1 MRTLLFALAALLL
14 APPLAAD
21 GFLRVKTR
29 LEGLDLA
36 GQPPEGEV
44 VVWVGAD
51 RARRDDGDASTIL
64 RLDQGRLYLVDHAE
78 KTWSSLSLAELSKTP
93 EGDPLKTAIEIA
105 PTGESKKIRG
115 WTARRFSVRITN
127 AAGLVLE
134 SDTWASR
141 DVPAYA
147 TLAQLAAAQ
156 AALQPGGALWGRELL
171 RIDGYPVLNETN
183 VKLGNSRFRTK
194 EELVSAEEKD
204 PPAGCYDV
212 PKGYREEQ
220 KESDS
225 NP

>member
-1 MRTLLFALAALLL
+1 MRTLLHALSVLLFA
-14 APPLAAD
+14 APPLLAD
-21 GFLRVKTR
+21 SHLKVKTR

-44 VVWVGAD
+44 EVWVGAD
-51 RARRDDGDASTIL
+51 RARRNDGESSTIL
-64 RLDQGRLYLVDHAE
+64 RLDQGRLYLIDHAD
-78 KTWSSLSLAELSKTP
+78 KSWSSVSLAELAKAP
-93 EGDPLKTAIEIA
+93 EGDPLQTVVEIA

-115 WTARRFSVRITN
+115 WKARRFSVRITN

-134 SDTWASR
+134 SDTWASQ
-141 DVPAYA
+141 DVPAHA

-156 AALQPGGALWGRELL
+156 AALQPGGALWGRELK
-171 RIDGYPVLNETN
+171 RIEGYPVLNETN

-212 PKGYREEQ
+212 PKGYTEE
-220 KESDS
+220 KKGS
-225 NP
+225 